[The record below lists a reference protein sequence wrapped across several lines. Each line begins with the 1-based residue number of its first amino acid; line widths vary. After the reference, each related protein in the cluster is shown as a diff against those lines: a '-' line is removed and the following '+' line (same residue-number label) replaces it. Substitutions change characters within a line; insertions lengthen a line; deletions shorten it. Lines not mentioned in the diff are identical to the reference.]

1 MANIGYVQGLINR
14 LPADQRVVLLAI
26 FDEVMRQNRIGD
38 SDKATNFAWF
48 AVEST
53 THATANTEFSVVHGM
68 ASTPSRFIPSIRLDV
83 VGAQIVPLKVS
94 RLADARR
101 AYFTSSST
109 SAVFGGH
116 FE

>member
-1 MANIGYVQGLINR
+1 MANRGYVQSLLNN
-14 LPADQRVVLLAI
+14 LPEQYRTTFQAI
-26 FDEVMRQNRIGD
+26 FDEVMRQYRIGD

-68 ASTPSRFIPSIRLDV
+68 ASVPSRFIPSIRLDV

-94 RLADARR
+94 RAADAKR